1 MKKIVQQ
8 AIERIYLKKD
18 YSFFNLKCLEPLGL
32 SDDFYELLSDGE
44 NYDELSGGSIAPS
57 LMWYVYFK
65 TVVKG
70 DFKVEY
76 TTMLEISKVA
86 PVFHIQH
93 QFMVDNED
101 PNRVSPDLDGFS
113 GQAYSKSQFE
123 LHEKISKYL
132 INQGY
137 FELTYA
143 EMNEVV
149 CGLEMPKGI
158 KIFGSQITVETALF
172 RDVFEIC
179 PNE

>member
-1 MKKIVQQ
+1 MKEIVRQD
-8 AIERIYLKKD
+8 IERIYLKKD
-18 YSFFNLKCLEPLGL
+18 YDYFKFKCLEPLGVP
-32 SDDFYELLSDGE
+32 DDFYELLSGGE
-44 NYDELSGGSIAPS
+44 NYDEVSGGPIAPS

-65 TVVKG
+65 DVVKG
-70 DFKVEY
+70 EFKVAY

-101 PNRVSPDLDGFS
+101 PNRISPDLDGFS
-113 GQAYSKSQFE
+113 GEAYSKSQFE
-123 LHEKISKYL
+123 FHEKVSKYL

-158 KIFGSQITVETALF
+158 KIFGPQITVETALF

-179 PNE
+179 LNE